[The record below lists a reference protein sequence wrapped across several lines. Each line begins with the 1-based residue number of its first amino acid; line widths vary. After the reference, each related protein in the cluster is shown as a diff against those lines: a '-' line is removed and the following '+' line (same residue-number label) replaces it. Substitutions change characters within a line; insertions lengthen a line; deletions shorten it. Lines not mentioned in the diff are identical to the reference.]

1 MSDHARTLLLHG
13 GRILRADGTFAEA
26 MAIRGGVVA
35 AVGTDDDLAGQRAD
49 ETVDLGGRLVVPGFV
64 DAHAHP
70 VQGGLELG
78 QCDLTGLLTLPAVRQ
93 RIADYA
99 TAHRDLPWITG
110 GGWSMESFP
119 DGRPTAAL
127 LDAVVGD
134 RPASLVNRDHHSSW
148 VSTAALQAAGVDA
161 GTRDP
166 ADGRIER
173 DPGGT
178 PTGLLHEGAMALV
191 DRLLPVASDDDYV
204 QALRVAQTYLHSLG
218 IVGWQDAIVHLD
230 GPDSGIHRAYLT
242 ADRDGWLTARVAGA
256 LWWDRE
262 CTADGVSAQVAALA
276 AERDAVATH
285 ARRYRVD
292 TIKIMQDGIAE
303 TFTAGLIEPYLG
315 LDGQPTGNRGLS
327 FVPPA
332 LLTRVVRE
340 LDAAGFPV
348 HFHALGDRAVRE
360 ALDALSDVAPSG
372 RGSDPGSSGGGSDLG
387 SSGRGSDL
395 GSSGRGLGLG
405 AAGRRHQLA
414 HLQVVHPDDI
424 PRFRML
430 GAIANLQP
438 LWACHEPQM
447 DELTIPFLGAERARW
462 QYPFAGLAAAG
473 ARLAMGSD
481 WPVSSPDPILG
492 VHTAVNRIAPR
503 APAGTPPL
511 EAGQRLDLVTA
522 LMAYT
527 EGSRLAAGFGSALAE
542 GADADLVVLD
552 RDLFALPPEEI
563 HTARVQRTYVGGRLV
578 YDAG

>member
-13 GRILRADGTFAEA
+13 GRILRADGTFADA

-327 FVPPA
+327 FVAPP
-332 LLTRVVRE
+332 LLARVVEE

-360 ALDALSDVAPSG
+360 ALDALA
-372 RGSDPGSSGGGSDLG
+372 
-387 SSGRGSDL
+387 
-395 GSSGRGLGLG
+395 GLGVT
-405 AAGRRHQLA
+405 GRRHQLA
-414 HLQVVHPDDI
+414 HLQIVHPQDI
-424 PRFRML
+424 PRFRTL

-447 DELTIPFLGAERARW
+447 DELTIPFLGPERARW
-462 QYPFAGLAAAG
+462 QYPFAGLEAAG
-473 ARLAMGSD
+473 AHLAMGSD

-492 VHTAVNRIAPR
+492 VHTAVNRRVPG

-511 EAGQRLDLVTA
+511 EAAQALGLATA
-522 LMAYT
+522 LRAYT
-527 EGSRLAAGFGSALAE
+527 SGSRSAAGLGPALSD

-552 RDLFALPPEEI
+552 RDVFTLAPEEI
-563 HTARVQRTYVGGRLV
+563 YTARVQRTYVAGQLV
-578 YDAG
+578 YAAA

>member
-1 MSDHARTLLLHG
+1 V
-13 GRILRADGTFAEA
+13 
-26 MAIRGGVVA
+26 VVA
-35 AVGTDDDLAGQRAD
+35 IGTDDDLAGQPAG
-49 ETVDLGGRLVVPGFV
+49 ETVDLAGRLVVPGFV

-70 VQGGLELG
+70 VQGGLEMG
-78 QCDLTGLLTLPAVRQ
+78 QCDLTGLVTLPAVRQ
-93 RIADYA
+93 RIGDYA
-99 TAHRDLPWITG
+99 TAHPALPWITG
-110 GGWSMESFP
+110 GGWAMESFP

-148 VSTAALQAAGVDA
+148 VSTAALRAAGIDA
-161 GTRDP
+161 GTVDP

-173 DPGGT
+173 DPGGA

-204 QALRVAQTYLHSLG
+204 AALRVAQTYLHSLG
-218 IVGWQDAIVHLD
+218 IVGWQDAIVHLE
-230 GPDSGIHRAYLT
+230 GPDSGIHRAYQT

-262 CTADGVSAQVAALA
+262 CTAEGVGAQVAALV
-276 AERDAVATH
+276 AERDAVAKH

-315 LDGQPTGNRGLS
+315 LDGQPTGNCGLS

-360 ALDALSDVAPSG
+360 ALDALSALDRSG
-372 RGSDPGSSGGGSDLG
+372 RGPDLDP
-387 SSGRGSDL
+387 
-395 GSSGRGLGLG
+395 
-405 AAGRRHQLA
+405 AGRRHQLA
-414 HLQVVHPDDI
+414 HLQIVHPDDI
-424 PRFRML
+424 SRFRTL

-462 QYPFAGLAAAG
+462 QYPFGGLAASG

-481 WPVSSPDPILG
+481 WPVSSPDPIFG
-492 VHTAVNRIAPR
+492 VHTAVNRIAPT

-511 EAGQRLDLVTA
+511 EAAQRLDLVTA

-527 EGSRLAAGFGSALAE
+527 EGSRLAAGFGPALAE
-542 GADADLVVLD
+542 GADADMVVLD
-552 RDLFALPPEEI
+552 RDLFTLPPEEI
-563 HTARVQRTYVGGRLV
+563 HTTRVLRTYVGGRLV
-578 YDAG
+578 YEAG